1 MKSLRTLIIDDD
13 RGDRMSLRRTIRRLG
28 VTRDPIECAD
38 AQTALACSEDH
49 IDLILL
55 DHLLPGA
62 SGTEALQP
70 LREKWPQAG
79 IVLLTG
85 HGNEEIAKTAIKN
98 GANDYLAKSALT
110 DGRLEHVIQTAVG
123 VARMQF
129 RLQEQ
134 RHDLEMFTHVL
145 LHDVKAPIRNI
156 RFLSETLM
164 EDLQD
169 HADDEVQETLDL
181 LDRSAADLSQLVESL
196 AVHVNAQKDE
206 TRKMVRAADL
216 IDRARRAVA
225 RDLEQRGGRIELNV
239 ADLSLS
245 CEPAPLAQVIQNLL
259 ANAIKYGGAT
269 PTVEVSVTDDDAGQ
283 VEFRVT
289 DSGIG
294 VPEEYRER
302 IFAPFTRGANA
313 GDLPGS
319 GLGLA
324 TCRKIVRRHAGQIW
338 HEPAARGDRPLCC
351 ACPWA
356 RMSPR
361 ATLSICSRMPK
372 PRHRC
377 LDARPAAQTGALALG
392 HGGLGGRRLTP
403 FGGYSQLAPP

>member
-1 MKSLRTLIIDDD
+1 MKSLATLIIDDD
-13 RGDRMSLRRTIRRLG
+13 RGDRMSLRRTMRRLG
-28 VTRDPIECAD
+28 IARNPIECAD
-38 AQTALACSEDH
+38 AASALALVEDH
-49 IDLILL
+49 MDLILL

-70 LREKWPQAG
+70 LRAKWPQAG
-79 IVLLTG
+79 IILLTG

-110 DGRLEHVIQTAVG
+110 EGRLEHVIQTAVG

-129 RLQEQ
+129 QLEEQ

-156 RFLSETLM
+156 RFLAETLK
-164 EDLQD
+164 EDLLD
-169 HADDEVQETLDL
+169 HADPEVQDTIAL

-206 TRKMVRAADL
+206 TRKLVRAAEL
-216 IDRARRAVA
+216 VDRARRAVA
-225 RDLEQRGGRIELNV
+225 RDLELTGGRLETDIAELSV
-239 ADLSLS
+239 W

-259 ANAIKYGGAT
+259 ANAIKYGGKDPLVRVRVTEEIPGQAT
-269 PTVEVSVTDDDAGQ
+269 
-283 VEFRVT
+283 FRVT

-294 VPEEYRER
+294 VPEEYREK

-338 HEPAARGDRPLCC
+338 HEPAPCGGSTFVMRLPMGAVEGEPDATELTEDTEVPFPL
-351 ACPWA
+351 P
-356 RMSPR
+356 
-361 ATLSICSRMPK
+361 
-372 PRHRC
+372 
-377 LDARPAAQTGALALG
+377 
-392 HGGLGGRRLTP
+392 
-403 FGGYSQLAPP
+403 